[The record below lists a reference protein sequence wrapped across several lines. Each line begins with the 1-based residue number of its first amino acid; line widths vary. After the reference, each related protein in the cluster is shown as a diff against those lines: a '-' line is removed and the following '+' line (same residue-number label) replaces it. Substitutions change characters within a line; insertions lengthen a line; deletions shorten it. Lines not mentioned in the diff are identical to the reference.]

1 MQETRP
7 WALARN
13 EIPGECGS
21 LPVMNRIV
29 NDDSTMTADTADDSH
44 SCR

>member
-7 WALARN
+7 SALAGN

-21 LPVMNRIV
+21 LPVTNRIV
-29 NDDSTMTADTADDSH
+29 NEDWNLSA
-44 SCR
+44 

>member
-29 NDDSTMTADTADDSH
+29 NEAETFLSVAHDMSG
-44 SCR
+44 